1 VQTCGERR
9 RQGRQTSQQR
19 ACTTLRPATTAAA
32 AAAAERFSKLCVTAF
47 LTRVRLYS
55 IFFHMTGCTPAP
67 DPDVL
72 VCLCRLLAGMCRVT
86 CYAGCLWCFAGS
98 HWSRCQ
104 ASRLC
109 LDCLCVW
116 ICAQAAGF
124 LVCKVCLRTAAP
136 APALQVLVLV
146 MSPKSQGVNM
156 PAYMQVGLPPV
167 VGMVGVGLLLRNVP
181 GGVLRVS
188 SHAAWCA
195 VSLHCTMPH

>member
-1 VQTCGERR
+1 V
-9 RQGRQTSQQR
+9 
-19 ACTTLRPATTAAA
+19 
-32 AAAAERFSKLCVTAF
+32 
-47 LTRVRLYS
+47 
-55 IFFHMTGCTPAP
+55 
-67 DPDVL
+67 
-72 VCLCRLLAGMCRVT
+72 LLAMLVVYGALLAAIGPDAR
-86 CYAGCLWCFAGS
+86 LPGS
-98 HWSRCQ
+98 VWTVCV
-104 ASRLC
+104 
-109 LDCLCVW
+109 VW

-195 VSLHCTMPH
+195 LSLHCTMPH